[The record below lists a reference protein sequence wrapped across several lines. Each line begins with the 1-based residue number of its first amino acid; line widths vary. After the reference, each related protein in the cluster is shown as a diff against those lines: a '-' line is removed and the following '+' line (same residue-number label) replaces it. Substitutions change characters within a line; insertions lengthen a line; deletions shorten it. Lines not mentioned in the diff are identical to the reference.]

1 MHILDGYTVQISIE
15 CYFQTQSPSDKDLH
29 ETVRKVV
36 HLHSLYLIISQAKQ
50 LKAYKAEKIIFM
62 KGIHYSVKTKINS
75 YFRNFLFFLVGFGK

>member
-1 MHILDGYTVQISIE
+1 MHILVGYTVQISIK

-50 LKAYKAEKIIFM
+50 LKAYKIKYNDYFSNGYLAYLAIL
-62 KGIHYSVKTKINS
+62 GIS
-75 YFRNFLFFLVGFGK
+75 FGKG